1 MIDIKYLTVV
11 SSLYLFDNQLLL
23 KKLQKGVKNN
33 GKKEKNLT
41 KK

>member
-1 MIDIKYLTVV
+1 MIGIKYLTVV

-23 KKLQKGVKNN
+23 KNLQKGVKNN
-33 GKKEKNLT
+33 CKKENNLS

>member
-1 MIDIKYLTVV
+1 MIGIKYLTVV

-23 KKLQKGVKNN
+23 KKLQKGVKHNC
-33 GKKEKNLT
+33 KKENKLS

>member
-1 MIDIKYLTVV
+1 MIGIKYLTVV
-11 SSLYLFDNQLLL
+11 SSLYLFDNQPLL

-33 GKKEKNLT
+33 CKKENNLS